1 MLTIDKSESGMVISM
16 EGNAPSILAE
26 LGILV
31 EAVQEQLKGKVDV
44 RNALNDPI
52 QKCLSRAYL
61 KAMRENK
68 QPNERRQ
75 NGK

>member
-31 EAVQEQLKGKVDV
+31 EAVQEQLKGKADV
-44 RNALNDPI
+44 RSALNDPI